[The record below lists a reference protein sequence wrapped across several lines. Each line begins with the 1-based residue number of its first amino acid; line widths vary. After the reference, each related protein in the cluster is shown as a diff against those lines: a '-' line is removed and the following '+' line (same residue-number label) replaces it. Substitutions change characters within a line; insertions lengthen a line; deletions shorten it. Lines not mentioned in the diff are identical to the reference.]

1 MTFSAADTITPSFE
15 TWINETVQSFLMIGV
30 PAIIAL
36 SVAAG
41 MIYVMAKMVLGDPV
55 TGVRA
60 QGQINDD
67 TQTDAVWDEG
77 AITAARHNAAQTRWD
92 QWHTDLDLLIDYPAI
107 HDVAH
112 EKFAV
117 RILNT
122 ADAAKNAR
130 EAWEDQPHSTT
141 RLQGYRA
148 AVEAFDKALRNGEH
162 QAKILGRGPS
172 LDPVLKRVMDDAA
185 HLVEI
190 LRRTD
195 TTDDDRDRTM
205 RALFKAL
212 KPIVG
217 DHAVEIPELE
227 PFVTK
232 QLTTTKTK

>member
-1 MTFSAADTITPSFE
+1 MMFSAADTITPSFE

-30 PAIIAL
+30 QAIVAL
-36 SVAAG
+36 TLAATL
-41 MIYVMAKMVLGDPV
+41 IYGFSRIVLADPV
-55 TGVRA
+55 TRVRA
-60 QGQINDD
+60 RSQINDNAPAHD
-67 TQTDAVWDEG
+67 VWDE
-77 AITAARHNAAQTRWD
+77 AAVAVTRHDAAQTRWD
-92 QWHTDLDLLIDYPAI
+92 QWHTDLDLLIEYPAI

-117 RILNT
+117 RILDT
-122 ADAAKNAR
+122 AEAATNAR
-130 EAWEDQPHSTT
+130 EAWEDQPHSTS
-141 RLQGYRA
+141 RLQSYCV
-148 AVEAFDKALRNGEH
+148 AVDAFDKALRDGEH

-227 PFVTK
+227 PFVMR